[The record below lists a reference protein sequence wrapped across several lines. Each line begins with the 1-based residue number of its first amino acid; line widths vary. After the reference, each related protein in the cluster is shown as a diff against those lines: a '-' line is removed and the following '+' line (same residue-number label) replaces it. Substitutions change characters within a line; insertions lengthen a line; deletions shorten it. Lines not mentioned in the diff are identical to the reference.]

1 MEEQSEE
8 SDEIFGFLFLFL
20 RGMEM
25 VRRGNESGEAG
36 AVLPGKDG
44 APGAAPD
51 ANQPEKESDEM
62 ENVNAWIEKIDG
74 WVWGLPLIAMILI
87 LGILLTVRLRAVQI
101 REMPN
106 AFRFMRSSGDGAA
119 GEVSSFAAL
128 CTALSATV
136 GTGNIVGVATA
147 ISVGGPGALFWMI
160 LTACFGM
167 ATKYSEATLAVK
179 YRDVD
184 EDGHV
189 LGGTFYYIER
199 GMRERFHISF
209 RWLAKLFAF
218 FGAAAG
224 LLGIGT
230 MTQINGITSAVQD
243 FADPQ
248 QAHTIT
254 IFGMKYTCA
263 LVITAVVVT
272 ALTALVIVGGIRRIS
287 SVAQVVVPFMFVVY
301 VACGI
306 YLLIYNAGRLPEAFG
321 AIFSGAFRGT
331 AAVGGFAGAAVS
343 AAIQKGIS
351 RGIFSNEA
359 GLGSAPIAAAAGQVD
374 WAAQQGL
381 VSMLGTF
388 FDTIIICNIT
398 GLCIIASDAW
408 KVPGLEGVQIT
419 ADAFRKGF
427 FFAPRVGEFIIMA
440 CLVLFAFTTILGWN
454 YYGSRCVEYLCN
466 KNMGAVKVYGWLWV
480 LAVLAGPF
488 LTVSAV
494 WNIADI
500 LNGLMAFPNL
510 IALFCL
516 SGVVARETDKF
527 LDHMRKHPVK

>member
-1 MEEQSEE
+1 LYR
-8 SDEIFGFLFLFL
+8 ILFFLSNLFVYLNFPKSAETGPLFHLYGSSGNTRIL
-20 RGMEM
+20 RDKIS
-25 VRRGNESGEAG
+25 RT
-36 AVLPGKDG
+36 
-44 APGAAPD
+44 
-51 ANQPEKESDEM
+51 KESKRM
-62 ENVNAWIEKIDG
+62 EKVNAWIEIIDG
-74 WVWGLPLIAMILI
+74 WVWGIPLIAMILL
-87 LGILLTVRLRAVQI
+87 LGILLTVRLRVLQF
-101 REMPN
+101 RQLPN
-106 AFRFMRSSGDGAA
+106 AFRFMLHDGTGSA

-147 ISVGGPGALFWMI
+147 IGVGGPGALFWMI
-160 LTACFGM
+160 FAACFGM
-167 ATKYSEATLAVK
+167 ATKYAEATLAVK

-199 GMRERFHISF
+199 GMQERFHINF
-209 RWLAKLFAF
+209 RWLAKMFAF

-230 MTQINGITSAVQD
+230 MTQINGITNVIQD
-243 FADPQ
+243 FVDPNYT
-248 QAHTIT
+248 HTISL
-254 IFGMKYTCA
+254 FGRQYTWA
-263 LVITAVVVT
+263 LVITAVIVT
-272 ALTALVIVGGIRRIS
+272 ALTALVIVGGIKRIA

-301 VACGI
+301 VVCGI
-306 YLLIYNAGRLPEAFG
+306 YVLLYHAPALPAAVKAVFT
-321 AIFSGAFRGT
+321 GAFRGT
-331 AAVGGFAGAAVS
+331 SAVGGFAGAAVS
-343 AAIQKGIS
+343 AAIQKGVS

-359 GLGSAPIAAAAGQVD
+359 GLGSAPIAAAAGQVE
-374 WAAQQGL
+374 WASQQGL

-398 GLCIIASDAW
+398 GFCIIASGAW
-408 KVPGLEGVQIT
+408 TIDGLEGVQIT
-419 ADAFRKGF
+419 TAAFRHGF
-427 FFAPRVGEFIIMA
+427 FFAPQIGEFVVMA

-454 YYGSRCVEYLCN
+454 YYGSRCVEYLSN
-466 KNMGAVKVYGWLWV
+466 KNRTAVQVYGWLWA
-480 LAVLAGPF
+480 LSVLAGPF

-510 IALFCL
+510 IALFFL

-527 LDHMRKHPVK
+527 VDHLKGKSLR